1 MIFRHTTD
9 LPKSPLPNADLL
21 GWQLVSEADGMNF
34 TCYEAHVPYE
44 STVCL
49 QSPEDGTT
57 HIYYCISGEGSCIF
71 ADDGT
76 KYSLQ
81 QKHIV
86 ALSSGLSCN
95 LTISSPHGM
104 RLFVVYCKDK
114 AKSNTRVMRSVED
127 ILGTER
133 DILVDNEDGC
143 GYSRR
148 LLLRSDGFLI
158 GFNITS
164 VDPGATFKM
173 QYRNHLELC
182 YYYAGGKA
190 TYNFDD
196 EKVAVESKADDK
208 NGTAMIMN
216 KHDKHTVNVNKS
228 SATEAAECICIF
240 YPALVGKENH
250 DFSEDG
256 YSGYE
261 LIED

>member
-9 LPKSPLPNADLL
+9 LPKSPLPNAALL
-21 GWQLVSEADGMNF
+21 GWQLVYDADGMNF
-34 TCYEAHVPYE
+34 TCYEAHVPDG

-95 LTISSPHGM
+95 LTISSPNGM

-114 AKSNTRVMRSVED
+114 SASSIRVMSSVQD

-133 DILVDNEDGC
+133 DIDLGDGR
-143 GYSRR
+143 SRR
-148 LLLRSDGFLI
+148 LLLRSDGFLV
-158 GFNITS
+158 GFNVTN
-164 VDPGATFKM
+164 VDSGATWKM
-173 QYRNHLELC
+173 QYKNHLEAC
-182 YYYAGGKA
+182 YYYTGGKA

-196 EKVAVESKADDK
+196 EKVAVESKADDR

-216 KHDKHTVNVNKS
+216 KHDKHTLNVNKS
-228 SATEAAECICIF
+228 STNESAECICIF
-240 YPALVGKENH
+240 YPALVGQENH
-250 DFSEDG
+250 NFSEDG
-256 YSGYE
+256 YSSYK